1 MKRTNIIAA
10 ALVSCMVFAT
20 LMLTACGGGSSS
32 SSASASA
39 SSTSSSAATESSSA
53 STEASSSA
61 SSSAVSLSDM
71 SENEVR
77 SVFEQAVAS
86 MSEFYKGSSQAGE
99 GVYYA
104 GAQAGQNSILAFVEP
119 ETQRAASF
127 IGPAS
132 VSESGL
138 VTIKDETTG
147 NSMTFAVI
155 ANEDGTLTFDMGN
168 DYGKATMTE
177 CSSTEIVDILTQIS
191 KYTTSASTQ

>member
-1 MKRTNIIAA
+1 MKRTNIFIV
-10 ALVSCMVFAT
+10 ALVSCMVFAV
-20 LMLTACGGGSSS
+20 LALTACGGGSSS
-32 SSASASA
+32 SSASTASTSSSTTA
-39 SSTSSSAATESSSA
+39 ASSSTSSA
-53 STEASSSA
+53 ASSSA

-86 MSEFYKGSSQAGE
+86 MSEFYKGSSQASE

-127 IGPAS
+127 IGPAT

-155 ANEDGTLTFDMGN
+155 ANEDGTLTFDMG
-168 DYGKATMTE
+168 DTYGKATMSE

-191 KYTTSASTQ
+191 MYTSSASNQ

>member
-1 MKRTNIIAA
+1 MKRTNIIAV
-10 ALVSCMVFAT
+10 ALVSCMVFVA
-20 LMLTACGGGSSS
+20 LMLAACGGGSSS
-32 SSASASA
+32 SS
-39 SSTSSSAATESSSA
+39 SSTSSTSASTATESASS

-86 MSEFYKGSSQAGE
+86 MTEFYKGSSQAGE

-104 GAQAGQNSILAFVEP
+104 GAQAGQNSILAFVES
-119 ETQRAASF
+119 ETARAASF
-127 IGPAS
+127 IGPAT
-132 VSESGL
+132 VSENGL

-155 ANEDGTLTFDMGN
+155 ANEDGTLTFDMG
-168 DYGKATMTE
+168 DTYGKATMSE

-191 KYTTSASTQ
+191 MYTSSTSAE

>member
-1 MKRTNIIAA
+1 MKRTNIIIV
-10 ALVSCMVFAT
+10 ALVSCMVFAA

-32 SSASASA
+32 SSASTASTSSSTTTA
-39 SSTSSSAATESSSA
+39 SSSTSSA
-53 STEASSSA
+53 ASSSA
-61 SSSAVSLSDM
+61 SSSSVSLSDM

-86 MSEFYKGSSQAGE
+86 MSEFYKGSSQASE

-127 IGPAS
+127 IGPAT

-155 ANEDGTLTFDMGN
+155 ANEDGTLTFDMG
-168 DYGKATMTE
+168 DTYGKATMSE

-191 KYTTSASTQ
+191 MYTSSASNQ